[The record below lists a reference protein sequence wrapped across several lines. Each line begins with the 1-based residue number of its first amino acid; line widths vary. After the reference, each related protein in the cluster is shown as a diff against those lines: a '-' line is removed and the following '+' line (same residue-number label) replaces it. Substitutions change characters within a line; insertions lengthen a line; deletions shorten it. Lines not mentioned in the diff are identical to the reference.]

1 MTLLAVLD
9 TGRVSPVPAASG
21 GTSWPHLPLPPWP
34 GLGRSRRG
42 HLGGVLCLFFSC
54 ASVPFSPTPGGE
66 FFHGQPAFVGKRLGL
81 RRAGPV
87 VCGLAGRVLFPCIST
102 TLSIS
107 EELRP
112 EELREEYRALPC
124 RSGTLTR
131 AARSCSE
138 SVRVCREA
146 PSPSLPAAGRASF
159 SHTVLLVSLGAPG
172 SAGSGPGQAL
182 TSRGPFG
189 ARRCPPAR
197 YWCEVLGSLA
207 GAPCGQEPAWPR
219 PWAWR
224 RLPAESAQVCS
235 ARRAALAEVC
245 VQGRSAALC
254 VQPAWHLL
262 TDAAGCVPQG
272 RCPLSPAGRG

>member
-1 MTLLAVLD
+1 M
-9 TGRVSPVPAASG
+9 
-21 GTSWPHLPLPPWP
+21 
-34 GLGRSRRG
+34 
-42 HLGGVLCLFFSC
+42 FFSC
-54 ASVPFSPTPGGE
+54 ASVPFSLTPGGE
-66 FFHGQPAFVGKRLGL
+66 FFHGQPAHVVGKRLGL

-107 EELRP
+107 EELHP
-112 EELREEYRALPC
+112 EELREC

-159 SHTVLLVSLGAPG
+159 SHTVLLVCLGAPV
-172 SAGSGPGQAL
+172 SAGSGPGHAL

-197 YWCEVLGSLA
+197 YWCEVLVSLA
-207 GAPCGQEPAWPR
+207 GAPEPAWPR

-224 RLPAESAQVCS
+224 RLLAESAQVCS